1 MDFSDSIKKYG
12 RRWHFLQGGISD
24 GDCPWNW
31 IWGGLQGERCPFPFR
46 IPQLI
51 GSVTNIAAFQY
62 KDMTPASFSQA
73 KEWRMEWL
81 KRRRERLAV
90 KLQETQREI
99 ELMKTN

>member
-1 MDFSDSIKKYG
+1 MELSLFYFHNFMQPIYINVG
-12 RRWHFLQGGISD
+12 
-24 GDCPWNW
+24 
-31 IWGGLQGERCPFPFR
+31 
-46 IPQLI
+46 
-51 GSVTNIAAFQY
+51 Y
-62 KDMTPASFSQA
+62 QA